1 MKPRVLLNGEVMMDV
16 EGCEG
21 RAPWGSGNVTVSR
34 KVIMK
39 IVRAVPRGRIM
50 NFNDWQVC

>member
-1 MKPRVLLNGEVMMDV
+1 VVLNGEVMMDV

-21 RAPWGSGNVTVSR
+21 WAPCGSRKVTVSR

-39 IVRAVPRGRIM
+39 IVRAVPRGRIIQLK
-50 NFNDWQVC
+50 DC